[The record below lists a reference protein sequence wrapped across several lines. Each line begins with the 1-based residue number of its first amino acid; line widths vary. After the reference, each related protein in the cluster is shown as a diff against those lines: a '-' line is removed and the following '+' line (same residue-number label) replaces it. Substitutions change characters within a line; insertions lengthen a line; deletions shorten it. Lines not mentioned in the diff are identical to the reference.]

1 MDKKSIEKLVKN
13 MKPYGDDPNINYN
26 QDNTHIKYNSVDI
39 TISKYDPIIVEFSIR
54 IEYDLLFDQDNINY
68 LNSKGIDTWSIYK
81 HFLEFNYS
89 PNDEQ
94 DLEDTIKHLLQT
106 YNY

>member
-1 MDKKSIEKLVKN
+1 MDNKSIEKLVEN
-13 MKPYGDDPNINYN
+13 MKPYGCDPEINYN
-26 QDNTHIKYNSVDI
+26 QDNTHIKYNTDDI
-39 TISKYDPIIVEFSIR
+39 TISKDDPTIVEFSIR
-54 IEYDLLFDQDNINY
+54 IEYDLLFDQDNIDY

-89 PNDEQ
+89 PNNEQ
-94 DLEDTIKHLLQT
+94 DLEDTIKHLLKT